1 MAENDTRSNNRMIAD
16 AIWEPYDS
24 SAAVSI
30 QNDQLKKFFNHCA
43 RQQSSLEN
51 SADQPSSVDSMDEI
65 QPSSQASNMAS
76 VECAVR
82 MMLMTE
88 CETEGTIAIGSRNVY
103 RWGGSETLVDYLSRI
118 YTQSTSS
125 NVYKDPI
132 DLKKLR
138 CHVLT
143 RDTVCR
149 PRTKV
154 LLVFSHKAFLEHS
167 LEIVK
172 VNRPDLSHTAH
183 EALALGCLP
192 PKLIDETLRTYNLLF
207 PLIGSTES
215 QKLWKGWVKREN
227 LDPSLL
233 KASTGLSKKGTPR
246 TLHDLYEDFPYWAP
260 QLARL
265 LEEVDDPTPTTRWE
279 KYAERRKSH
288 RHTYK
293 CAIAALVVAAVSG
306 TLATLLAAVQVWIS
320 YCDWEKNTN
329 KTLC

>member
-1 MAENDTRSNNRMIAD
+1 
-16 AIWEPYDS
+16 
-24 SAAVSI
+24 
-30 QNDQLKKFFNHCA
+30 
-43 RQQSSLEN
+43 
-51 SADQPSSVDSMDEI
+51 
-65 QPSSQASNMAS
+65 MAS

-88 CETEGTIAIGSRNVY
+88 CETEGTVAIGSRNVY

-118 YTQSTSS
+118 YPRSTSS
-125 NVYKDPI
+125 NASKDPV
-132 DLKKLR
+132 DLKNLR
-138 CHVLT
+138 CHVLA
-143 RDTVCR
+143 RDAGVKIQHTEKLSDHLNLACR

-172 VNRPDLSHTAH
+172 ATRPDLSHTNH
-183 EALALGCLP
+183 DALALGCLP
-192 PKLIDETLRTYNLLF
+192 AKLIDETLRTYNLLF
-207 PLIGSTES
+207 PLIGSTKS

-233 KASTGLSKKGTPR
+233 KASSGLSKKGTPR

-279 KYAERRKSH
+279 RYAERRKSH

-320 YCDWEKNTN
+320 YCDWDKNTN

>member
-1 MAENDTRSNNRMIAD
+1 
-16 AIWEPYDS
+16 
-24 SAAVSI
+24 
-30 QNDQLKKFFNHCA
+30 
-43 RQQSSLEN
+43 
-51 SADQPSSVDSMDEI
+51 
-65 QPSSQASNMAS
+65 MAS

-88 CETEGTIAIGSRNVY
+88 CETEGTLAIGSRNVY
-103 RWGGSETLVDYLSRI
+103 RWGGSETLVDYLNRI

-125 NVYKDPI
+125 DVSKDPV

-138 CHVLT
+138 CHVLA
-143 RDTVCR
+143 RDAGVKIQQTEKLSDHLNLVCR

-172 VNRPDLSHTAH
+172 ATRPDLTHTTH

-192 PKLIDETLRTYNLLF
+192 PKLMDETLRTYNLLF
-207 PLIGSTES
+207 PLIGSTKS
-215 QKLWKGWVKREN
+215 KKLWNGWVKREN
-227 LDPSLL
+227 LDASLL
-233 KASTGLSKKGTPR
+233 KASSGLSKKGTPR
-246 TLHDLYEDFPYWAP
+246 TLHDLYEGFPHWAP

-279 KYAERRKSH
+279 RYAERRRSH

-320 YCDWEKNTN
+320 YCDWAKELN
-329 KTLC
+329 KPLCRP